1 MQTLSTSDH
10 PSSEPSHSDT
20 PHQQMS
26 VSGSSSGQG
35 LATYIL
41 ESGLISSTQLQ
52 RALEYQKQIGGR
64 IEHILVNLG
73 LLQKDDLAEIY
84 AAYLN
89 LPLYESLDE
98 QTQLSAEF
106 IKSID
111 LEKSFA
117 AGVLPFRMSGDRL
130 DLAVTD
136 PFNLSVYECWPP
148 EQYQHDFHLSKV
160 SQLDAL
166 RAQLMSE
173 KTAEMHDHHESGSEL
188 ERLRELAYGAPTVN
202 LVNSMIVR
210 GIKLRASDMHL
221 EPLNGRYRVRYRV
234 DGILHP
240 GDSIPLDLQLG
251 VLSRI
256 KILAGMDIAE
266 RRKPQ
271 DGKIETSVAGKE
283 LDIRVSSLPL
293 GEGESMVMRFL
304 LKESVKFDLNAI
316 GYSQDLIEKIQ
327 QDLTRTTGVI
337 LMTGPTGSGKTTSL
351 YSFLSRLNK
360 PEVKIITLED
370 PIEYQLDGINQVQ
383 VHTEIGFDFS
393 RGLRSI
399 VRQDP
404 DIIMVGEI
412 RDHETARI
420 AMQSSLTG
428 HLVFSTVHTNDAPTT
443 FTRLID
449 LGVEEFLLN
458 ASVISVMAQRLV
470 RTICPKCKTA
480 APNAQQ
486 ILQQADVQALLPL
499 LDSATD
505 ISHGTG
511 CDHCGG
517 TGFIG
522 RVAILEYLPN
532 DEYIQ
537 SLRKDQNFL
546 EAIRAY
552 RKQKG
557 WRTLKQDGLLKVLSG
572 QTTFDEVI
580 RVAG

>member
-1 MQTLSTSDH
+1 MGARVAKKTMLTLSTDNQTVAAQNKGERARPAGIAEHILKLALVSD
-10 PSSEPSHSDT
+10 
-20 PHQQMS
+20 
-26 VSGSSSGQG
+26 V
-35 LATYIL
+35 
-41 ESGLISSTQLQ
+41 QLK
-52 RALEYQKQIGGR
+52 RALDYQKQLGGR

-73 LLQKDDLAEIY
+73 IVQKDDLVDIY
-84 AAYLN
+84 ASYLN
-89 LPLYESLDE
+89 LPVYESLTE
-98 QTQLSAEF
+98 QSELPIEF
-106 IKSID
+106 LHSFD
-111 LEKSFA
+111 LDASFK
-117 AGVLPFRMSGDRL
+117 AGALPFFL
-130 DLAVTD
+130 ENKQLHLAVCD
-136 PFNLSVYECWPP
+136 PFELEVYNLWPASV
-148 EQYQHDFHLSKV
+148 HSLAIHLCKQ

-166 RAQLMSE
+166 RAQLLAKKVSE
-173 KTAEMHDHHESGSEL
+173 QHQIHDSGSEL
-188 ERLRELAYGAPTVN
+188 ERLRELAFGAPTVN
-202 LVNSMIVR
+202 LVNSLIVR
-210 GIKLRASDMHL
+210 GIKMRASDMHI

-234 DGILHP
+234 DGILHLS
-240 GDSIPLDLQLG
+240 DTIPLDLQLG
-251 VLSRI
+251 VVSRI

-304 LKESVKFDLNAI
+304 LKESVNFSLESI
-316 GYSQDLIEKIQ
+316 GYEADLVELINQDLK
-327 QDLTRTTGVI
+327 RTTGVI

-351 YSFLSRLNK
+351 YSFLAKLNQ
-360 PEVKIITLED
+360 PSVKIITLED
-370 PIEYQLDGINQVQ
+370 PIEYQLAGINQVQ
-383 VHTEIGFDFS
+383 VNSEIGFDFS

-470 RTICPKCKTA
+470 RTICHHCKAPDENA
-480 APNAQQ
+480 AL
-486 ILQQADVQALLPL
+486 ILQHPDVQEMRDTIKAEPQ
-499 LDSATD
+499 
-505 ISHGTG
+505 ICVGKG
-511 CDHCGG
+511 CERCGG
-517 TGFIG
+517 TGYLG

-532 DEYIQ
+532 DYEIQ
-537 SLRKDQNFL
+537 SFAKDQQFL
-546 EAIRAY
+546 KSVREY
-552 RKQKG
+552 RQRKG
-557 WRTLKQDGLLKVLSG
+557 LRTLKQDGLLKVLRG
-572 QTTFDEVI
+572 ITTFDEVM

>member
-1 MQTLSTSDH
+1 M
-10 PSSEPSHSDT
+10 HSPDSLAEDARAKGDES
-20 PHQQMS
+20 Q
-26 VSGSSSGQG
+26 QG
-35 LATYIL
+35 LARHIL
-41 ESGLISSTQLQ
+41 ESGLISAGQLQ
-52 RALEYQKQIGGR
+52 RALEYQAQIGGR

-73 LLQKDDLAEIY
+73 LLQKDDLADIY
-84 AAYLN
+84 AAYLH

-98 QTQLSAEF
+98 QTQLSPEF

-117 AGVLPFRMSGDRL
+117 AGVLPFRKNAEQL
-130 DLAVTD
+130 DLAITD
-136 PFNLSVYECWPP
+136 PFDLKVYECWPP
-148 EQYQHDFHLSKV
+148 EDYSHHFHLCKV

-173 KTAEMHDHHESGSEL
+173 KTAEMHELHDSGSEL

-304 LKESVKFDLNAI
+304 LKESVKFDLQAI
-316 GYSQDLIEKIQ
+316 GYSQDLIEKIE

-383 VHTEIGFDFS
+383 VHSEIGFDFS

-480 APNAQQ
+480 APNAEQ
-486 ILQQADVQALLPL
+486 ILQLPEVQALMPL
-499 LDSATD
+499 LASPPQ
-505 ISHGTG
+505 ISHGAG
-511 CDHCGG
+511 CDHCAGS
-517 TGFIG
+517 GFIG

-532 DEYIQ
+532 DEYVQ
-537 SLRKDQNFL
+537 SLRKDQHFL
-546 EAIRAY
+546 EAIREY

-557 WRTLKQDGLLKVLSG
+557 WRTLKQDGLLKVLNG

>member
-1 MQTLSTSDH
+1 MPILPTDSQNVDVASRTDLARH
-10 PSSEPSHSDT
+10 R
-20 PHQQMS
+20 
-26 VSGSSSGQG
+26 G
-35 LATYIL
+35 LAEHIL
-41 ESGLISSTQLQ
+41 NLSLVTEVQLK
-52 RALEYQKQIGGR
+52 RALDYQKQLGGR

-73 LLQKDDLAEIY
+73 IVQKDELVEIY
-84 AAYLN
+84 ASYLG
-89 LPLYESLDE
+89 LPIYESLTE
-98 QTQLSAEF
+98 QSELSVELLHSF
-106 IKSID
+106 D
-111 LEKSFA
+111 LDASFK
-117 AGVLPFRMSGDRL
+117 AGALPFYL
-130 DLAVTD
+130 DESKHLHLAVID
-136 PFNLSVYECWPP
+136 PFELAIYNLWPAST
-148 EQYQHDFHLSKV
+148 HDLIIHLCKQ

-166 RAQLMSE
+166 RAQLLAKKVSE
-173 KTAEMHDHHESGSEL
+173 QHHSHDSGSEL
-188 ERLRELAYGAPTVN
+188 ERLRELAFGAPTVN
-202 LVNSMIVR
+202 LVNNLIVR
-210 GIKLRASDMHL
+210 GIKMRASDMHL

-234 DGILHP
+234 DGILHQS
-240 GDSIPLDLQLG
+240 DTIPLDLQLG
-251 VLSRI
+251 VVSRI

-304 LKESVKFDLNAI
+304 LKESVNFSLESI
-316 GYSQDLIEKIQ
+316 GYEADLIKLINQDLQ
-327 QDLTRTTGVI
+327 RTTGVI

-351 YSFLSRLNK
+351 YSFLAKLNQ
-360 PEVKIITLED
+360 PSVKIITLED
-370 PIEYQLDGINQVQ
+370 PIEYQLAGINQVQ
-383 VHTEIGFDFS
+383 VNSEIGFDFA

-470 RTICPKCKTA
+470 RTICQYCK
-480 APNAQQ
+480 APDENANLILKQPEMQQ
-486 ILQQADVQALLPL
+486 LLGVFNHSPQVCV
-499 LDSATD
+499 
-505 ISHGTG
+505 GKG
-511 CDHCGG
+511 CDRCGG
-517 TGFIG
+517 TGYQG

-532 DEYIQ
+532 DYEIQ
-537 SLRKDQNFL
+537 SFAKDQQFL
-546 EAIRAY
+546 KSVREY
-552 RKQKG
+552 RERKG
-557 WRTLKQDGLLKVLSG
+557 LRTLKQDGLLKVLCG
-572 QTTFDEVI
+572 LTTYDEVM

>member
-1 MQTLSTSDH
+1 MLTLSTDNQDIN
-10 PSSEPSHSDT
+10 SENNEALSR
-20 PHQQMS
+20 
-26 VSGSSSGQG
+26 SGG
-35 LATYIL
+35 LAEHIL
-41 ESGLISSTQLQ
+41 RLALVSDVQLK
-52 RALEYQKQIGGR
+52 RAIDYQKQLGGR

-73 LLQKDDLAEIY
+73 IVQKDDLVDIY
-84 AAYLN
+84 ASYLD
-89 LPLYESLDE
+89 LPVYESLSE
-98 QTQLSAEF
+98 QSELSAEF
-106 IKSID
+106 LHSFD
-111 LEKSFA
+111 LDASFK
-117 AGVLPFRMSGDRL
+117 AGALPFFL
-130 DLAVTD
+130 DENQQLHLAVID
-136 PFNLSVYECWPP
+136 PFELSIYNLWPAST
-148 EQYQHDFHLSKV
+148 HNLVIHLCKQ

-166 RAQLMSE
+166 RAQLLAKKVSE
-173 KTAEMHDHHESGSEL
+173 QHHSHDSGSEL
-188 ERLRELAYGAPTVN
+188 ERLRELAFGAPTVN
-202 LVNSMIVR
+202 LVNSLIVR
-210 GIKLRASDMHL
+210 GIKMRASDMHI

-234 DGILHP
+234 DGILHLS
-240 GDSIPLDLQLG
+240 DTIPLDLQLG
-251 VLSRI
+251 VVSRI

-304 LKESVKFDLNAI
+304 LKESVNFSLESI
-316 GYSQDLIEKIQ
+316 GYESDLIELIN
-327 QDLTRTTGVI
+327 QDLQRTTGVI

-351 YSFLSRLNK
+351 YSFLAKLNQ
-360 PEVKIITLED
+360 PSVKIITLED
-370 PIEYQLDGINQVQ
+370 PIEYQLAGINQVQ
-383 VHTEIGFDFS
+383 VNSEIGFDFA

-470 RTICPKCKTA
+470 RTICQHCK
-480 APNAQQ
+480 APDENSAL
-486 ILQQADVQALLPL
+486 ILKQPDVQEVVKKFGHSPQ
-499 LDSATD
+499 
-505 ISHGTG
+505 ICVGKG
-511 CDHCGG
+511 CERCGG
-517 TGFIG
+517 TGYQG

-532 DEYIQ
+532 DYEIQ
-537 SLRKDQNFL
+537 SFAKDQQFL
-546 EAIRAY
+546 KSVREY
-552 RKQKG
+552 RQRKG
-557 WRTLKQDGLLKVLSG
+557 LRTLKQDGLLKVLRG
-572 QTTFDEVI
+572 LTTFDEVM